1 MKKPVLFKR
10 GSFLFLLLLVLIN
23 SPSAQDFVNLTDE
36 QWIEL
41 ALDMI
46 RKGLQQ
52 QDAAKILRVVSPGAF
67 VGGQEAQPTE
77 RLSLRF
83 QRIFSNSHQ
92 RANRLQKP
100 TFLRADSPLH
110 LSNLWDF
117 DILDPK
123 IEIDGDSAVVECE
136 LVLWGGTPAE
146 GSDGTGIGSASSLQG
161 RTKERFVFRRPPDVE
176 KTPPSGDYHRR
187 PVSSFGEERE
197 ASTRSWKLVRSESLL
212 DFLNEEIDRARE

>member
-1 MKKPVLFKR
+1 MKKPVLFKL
-10 GSFLFLLLLVLIN
+10 GPLLFFLFFVLLN
-23 SPSAQDFVNLTDE
+23 SPSAQDFVSLTDE

-46 RKGLQQ
+46 RKGIQQ
-52 QDAAKILRVVSPGAF
+52 QDTAKILRVVSPGAF
-67 VGGQEAQPTE
+67 VGGQEAQPME

-83 QRIFSNSHQ
+83 QRVFNNSHQ
-92 RANRLQKP
+92 RTNRLQKP

-136 LVLWGGTPAE
+136 LVLWGAVPAE
-146 GSDGTGIGSASSLQG
+146 GSDRAAR
-161 RTKERFVFRRPPDVE
+161 RTKERFVFRTPPNVE
-176 KTPPSGDYHRR
+176 EALPSGDYHRR
-187 PVSSFGEERE
+187 PASSFGEKQE

>member
-1 MKKPVLFKR
+1 MKKPVLFKLCP
-10 GSFLFLLLLVLIN
+10 FLFLLLLLLVN
-23 SPSAQDFVNLTDE
+23 SPSAQDFVSMTDE

-46 RKGLQQ
+46 RKGIQQ
-52 QDAAKILRVVSPGAF
+52 QDTTKILRVVSPGAF

-77 RLSLRF
+77 RLSFRF
-83 QRIFSNSHQ
+83 QRVFNNSHQ
-92 RANRLQKP
+92 RTNRLQKP
-100 TFLRADSPLH
+100 GFPRADSPLH

-136 LVLWGGTPAE
+136 LVLWGTAPAT
-146 GSDGTGIGSASSLQG
+146 GSNSAG
-161 RTKERFVFRRPPDVE
+161 KRAKERLVFRRPPDVE

-197 ASTRSWKLVRSESLL
+197 ASTRSWKLGRSESLL
-212 DFLNEEIDRARE
+212 DFLSEAIDSPRE